1 MKTYQERMRD
11 LREDNDLTQKQV
23 ADILNLTNQQT
34 YQRYEAAKVE
44 TPIKLLI
51 RLARLYNVSLDYLAG
66 LTNNPKKFW

>member
-1 MKTYQERMRD
+1 MRD

-23 ADILNLTNQQT
+23 ADILNLTNQQA

-51 RLARLYNVSLDYLAG
+51 RLARFYNVSLDYLAG